1 MLRFD
6 VNSDIH
12 LLDLVRSLM
21 QWIVVPVAAFVWM
34 MYRTQQ
40 DHATK
45 LAVISAV
52 HDANKEAH
60 DREFKEMRDSFKA
73 VFAKLDTI
81 EQALRK

>member
-1 MLRFD
+1 
-6 VNSDIH
+6 
-12 LLDLVRSLM
+12 LDGDLNLFEVGKALM
-21 QWIVVPVAAFVWM
+21 QWVVVPVAGFVWL

-45 LAVISAV
+45 LAVLAAV

-60 DREFKEMRDSFKA
+60 DREFKQLQDNFKA
-73 VFAKLDTI
+73 VFAKLDNI

>member
-1 MLRFD
+1 LE
-6 VNSDIH
+6 NDIN
-12 LLDLVRSLM
+12 LLAVGKALM

>member
-1 MLRFD
+1 MTEEMNLFEVARG
-6 VNSDIH
+6 VI
-12 LLDLVRSLM
+12 
-21 QWIVVPVAAFVWM
+21 QWVVLPIAGFVWL

-45 LAVISAV
+45 LAVLAAV
-52 HDANKEAH
+52 HEANKEAH
-60 DREFKEMRDSFKA
+60 DREFKEMRDNFKA